1 MIAKLSQRDKR
12 ALKLAAAAVAAIM
25 VYLFIMAPWIDNWRL
40 AANELAS
47 LRTDLNSIVSN
58 GSGAEAAKQ
67 AGLAAVVAR
76 LEIPQKENIQQPLF
90 REKINEQL
98 KKAGV
103 NVKSLKYLT
112 KKTPKGPGGYKTNL
126 LECRGK
132 AKFAQILDL
141 LASFR
146 DNPYL
151 VGIEDIQL
159 NCDMKDRNQ
168 PMDIVLV
175 VSTFV
180 K

>member
-12 ALKLAAAAVAAIM
+12 ALKLAAVAVVAIFG
-25 VYLFIMAPWIDNWRL
+25 YLFVAAPWIDSWRL
-40 AANELAS
+40 TAGQLARQRGELKS
-47 LRTDLNSIVSN
+47 ISKTD
-58 GSGAEAAKQ
+58 GAEAVKR
-67 AGLAAVVAR
+67 AGLMATVPR
-76 LEIPQKENIQQPLF
+76 LEMPKKENIQMPLF

-98 KKAGV
+98 KQSGIK
-103 NVKSLKYLT
+103 VKSLKYLT
-112 KKTPKGPGGYKTNL
+112 RKTPKAAGAYRTKL
-126 LECRGK
+126 LECRGE
-132 AKFAQILDL
+132 AKFDQIVGL

-159 NCDMKDRNQ
+159 KCDMKDRNK
-168 PMDIVLV
+168 PMDLTLI

>member
-12 ALKLAAAAVAAIM
+12 ALKLAAVSVAAIM
-25 VYLFIMAPWIDNWRL
+25 VYLFVMAPWIDNWRL
-40 AANELAS
+40 TASELTS
-47 LRTDLNSIVSN
+47 LRADLKSIISQS
-58 GSGAEAAKQ
+58 SGAGAAKQ
-67 AGLAAVVAR
+67 AGLASVVAK
-76 LEIPQKENIQQPLF
+76 LQMPQRENIQQPVF

-112 KKTPKGPGGYKTNL
+112 KKRPKGPGGYKINL

-132 AKFAQILDL
+132 AKFGQILDL

-146 DNPYL
+146 GNPYL

-159 NCDMKDRNQ
+159 QCDTKDRNK